1 MQSVCVCYNLFF
13 SKVNLHL
20 PPIYCLAASTHHL
33 AVGPLRNEDTT
44 VAGDVGR
51 VLSKA
56 LGNGCCC
63 AIRFLTKSSWPQN
76 VAPPKIHCET
86 LLAQKS
92 FKHFFSSFSGSFTSS
107 DPKTQEEKKKKIL
120 AVQCL
125 DCRREKKR
133 KVTLA
138 NRPRDNKPRLQL
150 SLTWASAT
158 VALCMTEN

>member
-1 MQSVCVCYNLFF
+1 MQKKPQKTIVMQSVCVCYNLFF

-20 PPIYCLAASTHHL
+20 PPIYCLAAPTHRL
-33 AVGPLRNEDTT
+33 TVGPLRNEDTT

-56 LGNGCCC
+56 LGNGCCS

-76 VAPPKIHCET
+76 VAPPKIRCET

-92 FKHFFSSFSGSFTSS
+92 FKHFFLSRGVSLHL
-107 DPKTQEEKKKKIL
+107 TQKHKRKKKKIL

-125 DCRREKKR
+125 DCRRGKKR
-133 KVTLA
+133 EVTMA
-138 NRPRDNKPRLQL
+138 NPPP
-150 SLTWASAT
+150 W
-158 VALCMTEN
+158 